1 MSETASAAEQ
11 TPVEISGS
19 EALASLTSEQR
30 SEWFK
35 TGDMPAPA
43 TPDPA
48 PVVDEDAAE
57 DAAEQAEQAA
67 GAAPAAKPV
76 PTPEKPISKRQ
87 QQINDLIRARAEAD
101 QRVAALEARL
111 AQQQAPAAAPKAVEP
126 TRAKP
131 QQSEF
136 ETYDEFVEAVYDW
149 KTEQR
154 QATERAQLEA
164 QYRTRA
170 EQAQQAE
177 QQTRMSGWAERMQ
190 AFAEK
195 SPAFVEK
202 AIPFLERVNPGTP
215 LGDALMDSPIGPEL
229 ALHLAEHPEEL
240 TRIGALHP
248 IAALRELGK
257 LESRLE
263 VAHTSASAGP
273 VAKHVSTAPA
283 PPVTL
288 GNRPADTADPVEAA
302 LGAQDFRAY
311 QAAANR
317 RELARK

>member
-1 MSETASAAEQ
+1 MSETASAASE
-11 TPVEISGS
+11 TAPEISGND
-19 EALASLTSEQR
+19 ALAALSSEDRAQ
-30 SEWFK
+30 WFK

-43 TPDPA
+43 TPEAA

-57 DAAEQAEQAA
+57 DAEEQAA
-67 GAAPAAKPV
+67 APVKPV

-87 QQINDLIRARAEAD
+87 QQINDLIRRATLSE
-101 QRVAALEARL
+101 QRAAELEARL
-111 AQQQAPAAAPKAVEP
+111 AQPQTPAAPKAIEP

-136 ETYDEFVEAVYDW
+136 ETYDEFMEATYDW
-149 KTEQR
+149 KADQRKAAEQAEI
-154 QATERAQLEA
+154 QAQHRA
-164 QYRTRA
+164 RA
-170 EQAQQAE
+170 EQGWQAE

-190 AFAEK
+190 TFAEK
-195 SPAFVEK
+195 NPAFVEK
-202 AIPFLERVNPGTP
+202 AVPFLERVNPGTP

-229 ALHLAEHPEEL
+229 ALHLAEHPDEL

-257 LESRLE
+257 IEHKLEI
-263 VAHTSASAGP
+263 AHTSASAGP
-273 VAKHVSTAPA
+273 VAKHVSTAPV

-288 GNRPADTADPVEAA
+288 GSRPADTADPVEAA